1 MTKSEGSIALP
12 AGLGEDFAM
21 NEMNRGGGRPQKHPE
36 MAAYQALSDA
46 AFAKHPDTTT
56 LPLPI
61 AREIQEEV
69 GRGFARGGP
78 EMAETIERLPQVH
91 GRYMLCRCHYPVTD
105 RPLPVLVYLH
115 GGGWMW
121 NSIYTHDRLIRSY
134 AAASGLAVVAPD
146 YSLSPD
152 SRFPAAVEE
161 CVGLVHWLA
170 RRGAEW
176 GLDTG
181 RMVIG
186 GDSAGANLT
195 VATALRLRDAGG
207 PVPRGLLLNYGVY
220 DSDMTRPSYGAY
232 ATGHMLT
239 AAKMQLFWDAYAPTP
254 EAKANPIAAPLR
266 ADLRG
271 LPPALMHVAEMD
283 VLHDENILMAG
294 RLRAAGVAT
303 ELTVY
308 RGMLHGFLRALGH
321 VGAAEEAVAAAGT
334 WLRRQVA

>member
-1 MTKSEGSIALP
+1 MDDVPRHG
-12 AGLGEDFAM
+12 
-21 NEMNRGGGRPQKHPE
+21 RGPQKHPE
-36 MAAYQALSDA
+36 MAAYQALSEA
-46 AFAKHPDTTT
+46 AFARYPDTTT

-69 GRGFARGGP
+69 GRSFARGGP
-78 EMAETIERLPQVH
+78 EMAETVERLPQVH

-105 RPLPVLVYLH
+105 RPLPVLIYLH

-152 SRFPAAVEE
+152 SRFPTAVEE
-161 CVGLVHWLA
+161 CVELVHWLV

-176 GLDTG
+176 GLDPG

-195 VATALRLRDAGG
+195 VATALRLRDGGG
-207 PVPRGLLLNYGVY
+207 PMPRGLLLNYGVY
-220 DSDMTRPSYGAY
+220 DSDLTRPSYRAY

-239 AAKMQLFWDAYAPTP
+239 AAKMKLFWDAYAPTP
-254 EAKANPIAAPLR
+254 EAKADPIAAPLR

-271 LPPALMHVAEMD
+271 LPPALMHVAELD
-283 VLHDENILMAG
+283 VLHDENILMAE
-294 RLRAAGVAT
+294 RLKAAGVAT

-321 VGAAEEAVAAAGT
+321 VHEADQAVAAAGA
-334 WLRRQVA
+334 WLKSRVA